1 MRSMQSWLS
10 TNWTFLRPSPSLVYR
25 SCSSCIKEE
34 NLRTIYRSPVWTY
47 SMAEYAPSFINLTI
61 KNRCNEN
68 TGADFA
74 AYPAHPK
81 TRFNSKKIQLFDKWI
96 SGWWYLV
103 RCRMKKTNI
112 QSASQ
117 QLSDEKPSNLKLNF
131 WLKMRN
137 YRILLWDLQID
148 YLQNS
153 LVEELLQFLVAI
165 IDAKLF
171 EAVHGEVFEAGDVEH
186 ADVIFWLLSNNK

>member
-1 MRSMQSWLS
+1 
-10 TNWTFLRPSPSLVYR
+10 
-25 SCSSCIKEE
+25 
-34 NLRTIYRSPVWTY
+34 
-47 SMAEYAPSFINLTI
+47 
-61 KNRCNEN
+61 
-68 TGADFA
+68 
-74 AYPAHPK
+74 
-81 TRFNSKKIQLFDKWI
+81 
-96 SGWWYLV
+96 
-103 RCRMKKTNI
+103 MKKTNI

-131 WLKMRN
+131 WLK
-137 YRILLWDLQID
+137 ID

-186 ADVIFWLLSNNK
+186 ADVIF